1 MNKGRSSYSVIIPV
15 FNGEKYLDEAIS
27 SVLAQTLKPEEIII
41 VDDGSTDSTAE
52 VVKKYH
58 GSVLYSY
65 QSNKGAAAA
74 RNTGLRMAKCDF
86 ISFIDADDIWV
97 KDKNEK
103 QMKLFNQHPG
113 TEIVLGFLMPVS
125 SKPQKHDINFPA
137 KKSLLLTHL
146 GSALIH
152 KTVFEK
158 IGNFDEQLALVEDTD
173 WFFRVRESGINVW
186 IQNEMVQYYRI
197 HEKNSTR
204 DKNKT
209 NFYILLAYKKSLDRK
224 RKSGIQDTL

>member
-58 GSVLYSY
+58 GSVHYSY

-74 RNTGLRMAKCDF
+74 RNTGLRMAQCDF

-97 KDKNEK
+97 MDKIEK
-103 QMKLFNQHPG
+103 QMRLFEQHPEA
-113 TEIVLGFLMPVS
+113 EIIIGLLMPVS
-125 SKPQKHDINFPA
+125 AKAPGRDISKLA
-137 KKSLLLTHL
+137 KKNLLLPSL
-146 GSALIH
+146 GSSLIR

-158 IGNFDEQLALVEDTD
+158 IGNFDEQLALAEDTD
-173 WFFRVRESGINVW
+173 WFFRARESGITVFV
-186 IQNEMVQYYRI
+186 QNEIVQYYRI
-197 HEKNSTR
+197 HDKNSTR
-204 DKNKT
+204 DKNIT
-209 NFYILLAYKKSLDRK
+209 NFNILLAFKKSLDRR
-224 RKSGIQDTL
+224 RKSGE